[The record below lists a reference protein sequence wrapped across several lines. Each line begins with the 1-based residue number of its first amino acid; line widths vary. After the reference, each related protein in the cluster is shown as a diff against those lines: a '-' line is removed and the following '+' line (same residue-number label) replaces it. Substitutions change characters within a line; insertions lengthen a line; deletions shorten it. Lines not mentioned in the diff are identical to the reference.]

1 MRWRKLGFLIDSISL
16 LLISLDALFILTV
29 LTIKGFADDSSA
41 SCFGDS
47 AKFCPMIVD
56 FK

>member
-16 LLISLDALFILTV
+16 LLISLDASFVLTV
-29 LTIKGFADDSSA
+29 LTLKGFADDSSA

-47 AKFCPMIVD
+47 AKFCPMIVH